1 MTKLT
6 FAVLII
12 IAVIFLL
19 PFYWN
24 IVSSLKPSAE
34 ILRYP
39 PTIFPSQLTTIQYD
53 RLLGSSNGVFLLYIR
68 NTLIL
73 AGSTI
78 LLVLFVSLL
87 AAYAMSKLPF
97 RGIKIIFLLILSII
111 MVPFQ
116 SLLIPLFDLFNK
128 LNLIDTIPGL
138 VLVYATFFMPFC
150 IYMLKSYFG
159 SLSDSLR
166 ESALIDGA
174 SELKILTKIYI
185 PLSLPAIATVIV
197 YVFLETWNDFIL
209 SLVFTSSNTVKNVQ
223 VGITDFA
230 MQRFTMDWGVI
241 NAGTALSSIF
251 PIIVFLLLQKYYV
264 QGLTSGANKE

>member
-1 MTKLT
+1 MSKLT
-6 FAVLII
+6 LVLLII
-12 IAVIFLL
+12 VAIIFLI

-24 IVSSLKPSAE
+24 IVSALKPSAE
-34 ILRYP
+34 ILKYP
-39 PTIFPSQLTTIQYD
+39 PSLFPANPTITQFE
-53 RLLGSSNGVFLLYIR
+53 RLLGSSNGVFILYIR

-73 AGSTI
+73 AGATI
-78 LLVLFVSLL
+78 LLVLFISVF
-87 AAYAMSKLPF
+87 AAYSMSKLPF
-97 RGIKIIFLLILSII
+97 RGIKMIFLLILSII

-116 SLLIPLFDLFNK
+116 SLLIPLFDLLNK
-128 LNLIDTIPGL
+128 MGLIDTIPGL

-150 IYMLKSYFG
+150 IYMLKSYFS

-174 SELKILTKIYI
+174 SEIKIMTKIYI
-185 PLSLPAIATVIV
+185 PLSLPAIATVVV

-209 SLVFTSSNTVKNVQ
+209 SLVFTSSNSVKNVQ

-241 NAGTALSSIF
+241 NAGTAISSIF

-264 QGLTSGANKE
+264 QGLTAGANKE